1 MDWLLIILGAV
12 LVIVGIVGSFLPL
25 IPGPPIAY
33 IGLLIQQFRDPEPFS
48 LRFLL
53 IWLGIVIISLVLDY
67 IIPAWGTKKYGGSK
81 YGVWGSTIGL
91 LFGFFMGPWG
101 VIIGPFL
108 GAFAGEMIAG
118 KTSKQSLRAAWGSF
132 VGFLLGSLLKV
143 VVCFVMLYYVVT
155 SA

>member
-33 IGLLIQQFRDPEPFS
+33 AGLLIQQFRDPEPFT
-48 LRFLL
+48 LTFLL
-53 IWLGIVIISLVLDY
+53 IWLGIVVVSLVLDY
-67 IIPAWGTKKYGGSK
+67 VIPAWGTKKYGGSK

-101 VIIGPFL
+101 VIIGPFI
-108 GAFAGEMIAG
+108 GAFVGEMIAG
-118 KTSKQSLRAAWGSF
+118 KNSKQSLRAAWGSF

>member
-12 LVIVGIVGSFLPL
+12 LVIVGIIGSFLPL

-33 IGLLIQQFRDPEPFS
+33 IGLLIQQFREPEPFT
-48 LRFLL
+48 LQFLL
-53 IWLGIVIISLVLDY
+53 IWLGIVVISLVLDY
-67 IIPAWGTKKYGGSK
+67 VIPAWGTKKYGGSK

-108 GAFAGEMIAG
+108 GAFVGEMIAG

-143 VVCFVMLYYVVT
+143 IVCCVMLYYVVT